1 MVSQKITITGV
12 GMAVPE
18 RVVPNSEIA
27 AAFGHEGSWIEER
40 TGIRQRRFAA
50 PGDSASSLG
59 LEASKEAIAS
69 AGIDPAT
76 IDAVIVGTSTPDY
89 LFPPTAVLLQDALG
103 IPSPAAFDLEAA
115 CSGYTY
121 GLAAAVGLIAA
132 GASKRALVVGVDLLS
147 RHLDLEDSV
156 TAPLFG
162 DGAGA
167 TIVEE
172 REEADPI
179 VLKVGSDGSHV
190 DEVLIPGGGS
200 KLSPAPPEQMA
211 VQSNAHYIHMSGREV
226 YRQAV
231 RTMSRVAADLGAK
244 ECDLLIAHQANRRIL
259 VDCAKILG
267 LEERQVFVNI
277 EKYGNTSAASV
288 PIAIYE
294 AWHAGRISP
303 GDRVA
308 LLGFGAGYTWAG
320 ASLTWV
326 LPKVQNAEVAEISSE
341 LTEVRS

>member
-1 MVSQKITITGV
+1 MAQRITITGS

-27 AAFGHEGSWIEER
+27 GRLGHDANWIEDR
-40 TGIRQRRFAA
+40 TGIRERRFAA

-59 LEASKEAIAS
+59 LEASKGAIAS

-76 IDAVIVGTSTPDY
+76 IDAVIVATSTPDY
-89 LFPPTAVLLQDALG
+89 LFPPTAVLIQDALG

-121 GLAAAVGLIAA
+121 GFAIATGLIAA
-132 GASKRALVVGVDLLS
+132 GAVKRALIVGVDLLS
-147 RHLDLEDSV
+147 RHIDLEDSV

-167 TIVEE
+167 TIVEARPE
-172 REEADPI
+172 TDPV
-179 VLKVGSDGSHV
+179 VLRLGSDGSHV

-200 KLSPAPPEQMA
+200 KLPPADMA
-211 VQSNAHYIHMSGREV
+211 IERNAHCIHMTGREV

-231 RTMSRVAADLGAK
+231 RTMTRVAKDLGVK

-259 VDCAKILG
+259 VDCAQILG
-267 LEERQVFVNI
+267 LEDQQVFMNI
-277 EKYGNTSAASV
+277 ERYGNTSAASV

-294 AWHAGRISP
+294 AWHAGRMSP
-303 GDRVA
+303 GDRIA

-326 LPKVQNAEVAEISSE
+326 LPKVENPDSSE
-341 LTEVRS
+341 FSSQLTEVRG